1 MSCNIYENKRLFG
14 SFVFLCN
21 CLLLTVTLNSFST
34 ILFFKFLFWES
45 ERLLH
50 EASSICGSPFSL
62 YIQGLFL
69 TAVISYFKIGEQT
82 WPVHPSRAAHKPEQ
96 ITVEDDHR
104 SSSAH
109 STQPMGNECSLTA
122 KNIIPIHNLLSYRL
136 FKNKIKLFDELN
148 SVCNSS
154 ISSAMLVIFV
164 NFQEKS
170 DL

>member
-1 MSCNIYENKRLFG
+1 MRKPYF
-14 SFVFLCN
+14 
-21 CLLLTVTLNSFST
+21 TVHIGT
-34 ILFFKFLFWES
+34 
-45 ERLLH
+45 
-50 EASSICGSPFSL
+50 
-62 YIQGLFL
+62 FL

-82 WPVHPSRAAHKPEQ
+82 WPVHPSRAAHRPEW
-96 ITVEDDHR
+96 IAVEDDHR

-122 KNIIPIHNLLSYRL
+122 KNIIPIHNLPSYRL